1 MLRRALVVRLSQ
13 ANRTIGLAWLGRYSE
28 IILSAYSGK
37 LISFSSEPSTVAGGA
52 QPESLS
58 SAFGAYVPKLAAEHS
73 SHSALTHRTRGR
85 KCSPCDGHS
94 LSAMRAIDSGQCS
107 EQLIALWA

>member
-1 MLRRALVVRLSQ
+1 MLRWALSILSESNDRL
-13 ANRTIGLAWLGRYSE
+13 TWLGRYSE

-58 SAFGAYVPKLAAEHS
+58 SAFGAYVP
-73 SHSALTHRTRGR
+73 
-85 KCSPCDGHS
+85 
-94 LSAMRAIDSGQCS
+94 RA
-107 EQLIALWA
+107 